1 MRRARIG
8 LLLGLIPAIASAAYL
23 LGGSSEDA
31 GAPPASPQKIETP
44 QSTPDEPSD
53 DSHSHAPQQPAN
65 EVIGVPMFA

>member
-23 LGGSSEDA
+23 LGGSSDDA
-31 GAPPASPQKIETP
+31 GAPPAPRQIETP
-44 QSTPDEPSD
+44 QSTSDEPAD

>member
-31 GAPPASPQKIETP
+31 GAPPAPKQIQSP
-44 QSTPDEPSD
+44 QSTPAESSD
-53 DSHSHAPQQPAN
+53 DSHSHAPQQPTD